1 MIAGDDLKAFRD
13 KYHFI
18 LHGETE
24 TNLRNIW
31 AAMQQNPSGIPASGG
46 GEELEEYEPKLTE
59 NYTKLTPGRQNDDL
73 VRGVCPGDNES
84 RLH

>member
-1 MIAGDDLKAFRD
+1 MIAGDDPKAFRD

-46 GEELEEYEPKLTE
+46 GEELEEYEPKLT
-59 NYTKLTPGRQNDDL
+59 
-73 VRGVCPGDNES
+73 
-84 RLH
+84 

>member
-1 MIAGDDLKAFRD
+1 MIAGDDPKAFRD

-73 VRGVCPGDNES
+73 VRGACPGDNES
-84 RLH
+84 

>member
-1 MIAGDDLKAFRD
+1 MIAGDDPKALRD
-13 KYHFI
+13 KYQFT

-24 TNLRNIW
+24 TNIRNTW
-31 AAMQQNPSGIPASGG
+31 AAMQRNPSGIPASGG
-46 GEELEEYEPKLTE
+46 GEELEKYEPKLTK
-59 NYTKLTPGRQNDDL
+59 NYTKLTPDRQNDDL